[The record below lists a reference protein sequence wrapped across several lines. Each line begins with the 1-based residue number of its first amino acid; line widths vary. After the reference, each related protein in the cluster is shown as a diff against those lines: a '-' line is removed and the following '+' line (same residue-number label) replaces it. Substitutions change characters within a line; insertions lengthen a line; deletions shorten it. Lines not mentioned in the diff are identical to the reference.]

1 MSDWALGLLESV
13 TRRQSQ
19 VDNARDTGTLLRA
32 FVESVK
38 ASMEGFLDFILRCA
52 IIRYLVPPI
61 EHLLQLVV
69 GVMGSKLR

>member
-1 MSDWALGLLESV
+1 MSDWALRLLESE

-19 VDNARDTGTLLRA
+19 VDSARDTGTLLRA
-32 FVESVK
+32 FVKSIK

-52 IIRYLVPPI
+52 IVRYLVPPV
-61 EHLLQLVV
+61 EHLLQLVM